1 MWQWFDEI
9 AHRWCSYSTE
19 DSAAMEKAYQAAE
32 PSVKYKSINVFYCY
46 HVTLLFRV
54 SSGRQRYVVQF
65 GPMMQVRNIYLRI
78 VHSVKTLLIVG
89 N

>member
-19 DSAAMEKAYQAAE
+19 DSAAMERAYQAAE
-32 PSVKYKSINVFYCY
+32 PSVKYVFINYHNVIIVHYC
-46 HVTLLFRV
+46 FRV

-65 GPMMQVRNIYLRI
+65 GPMMQVRIFKICAVI
-78 VHSVKTLLIVG
+78 VV
-89 N
+89 